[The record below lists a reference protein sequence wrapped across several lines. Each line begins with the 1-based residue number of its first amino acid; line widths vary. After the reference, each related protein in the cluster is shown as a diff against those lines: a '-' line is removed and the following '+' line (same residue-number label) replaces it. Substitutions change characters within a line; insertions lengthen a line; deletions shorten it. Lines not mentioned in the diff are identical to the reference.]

1 MKTLTIFTLLVL
13 TLVSCSKNGDD
24 RIAEQENIRAQEQ
37 VNAENDNR
45 TVLSAGPEKELNRI
59 KNFMKAVKGE
69 YKTAIEIMSIPLD
82 IFVDIVPSKEIVF
95 YDRVRNVEEIQA
107 ELNELSLTIKVLIEN
122 PNIPNSG
129 STCIFEGHKPDTKNG
144 IMKLIKDGCKNTF
157 VLGLDE
163 TTNPTDITT
172 ASQTYIDT
180 LSGYL
185 STGVSSTK
193 HKFSLERL

>member
-1 MKTLTIFTLLVL
+1 MKTLPIFILFALI
-13 TLVSCSKNGDD
+13 SCSKNGDN
-24 RIAEQENIRAQEQ
+24 RIAEQENIRAREQ

-45 TVLSAGPEKELNRI
+45 SVLSAGPERELNRI
-59 KNFMKAVKGE
+59 KNFMQAVKGE
-69 YKTAIEIMSIPLD
+69 YKTSIEIMRIPLD
-82 IFVDIVPSKEIVF
+82 LYIDILPSKEIIF

-144 IMKLIKDGCKNTF
+144 IMKLIKDRCKNTF

-163 TTNPTDITT
+163 STDPTDITT
-172 ASQTYIDT
+172 AAQTYVDG

>member
-1 MKTLTIFTLLVL
+1 MKTLPFFILLL
-13 TLVSCSKNGDD
+13 LVSCSKNGDD
-24 RIAEQENIRAQEQ
+24 RIAEQETIRAQEQ

-59 KNFMKAVKGE
+59 KYFMKAVKGE
-69 YKTAIEIMSIPLD
+69 YRTNIEIMSIPLD
-82 IFVDIVPSKEIVF
+82 IYIDILPSKEIVF

-144 IMKLIKDGCKNTF
+144 LMKLIKDGCKNTF
-157 VLGLDE
+157 VLGLDGATE
-163 TTNPTDITT
+163 PTDITT
-172 ASQTYIDT
+172 GTQTYVDT

-185 STGVSSTK
+185 STGVSSKK

>member
-1 MKTLTIFTLLVL
+1 MKTLPIFILFALI
-13 TLVSCSKNGDD
+13 SCSKNGDN
-24 RIAEQENIRAQEQ
+24 RIAEQENIRAREQ

-45 TVLSAGPEKELNRI
+45 SVLSAGPERELNRI
-59 KNFMKAVKGE
+59 KNFMQAVKGE
-69 YKTAIEIMSIPLD
+69 YKTSIEIMRIPLD
-82 IFVDIVPSKEIVF
+82 LYIDILPSKEIIF

-163 TTNPTDITT
+163 STDPTDITT
-172 ASQTYIDT
+172 AAQTYVDG